1 MNKYLLTLLSN
12 QQPRRVR
19 VIENILK
26 NKRTVANLFWGQTY
40 GILPWLGADKHLVRA
55 DYEGQLRQYR
65 KRGWMNPDLEMLQLT
80 QGGQQ
85 AKQEFISSHY
95 QPHFFKW
102 YWVTNPEHLER
113 RTLLAI
119 QALSELA
126 SHNQR
131 YAPLTTSIDDT
142 NVVRNWLLR
151 SDRRLIRRV
160 AEESLQFGNYLAQ
173 SDERL
178 AEVFASE
185 MVGHNI
191 SGEPAQREAT
201 IINVSDDEL
210 EVMRRDIWLAFG
222 AWCLKRSSNFSTL
235 VKPLLNRSP
244 LSRSAQQTLTAYNR
258 GQSVTT
264 IVNRRN
270 LKLSTVREHLI
281 AAAILTP
288 ENVDWNRILPPQQR
302 QVLAREYQGP
312 TTEWQ
317 FVHAGQNDSEGFF
330 YFRLYQIWKGLGNDS
345 IEN

>member
-40 GILPWLGADKHLVRA
+40 GILSWLGADTHLVRA
-55 DYEGQLRQYR
+55 DYEEQLRQYR
-65 KRGWMNPDLEMLQLT
+65 QRGWIQPDLEMLQLT
-80 QGGQQ
+80 PVGQRE
-85 AKQEFISSHY
+85 KLDFISSHY
-95 QPHFFKW
+95 QPQFFSW
-102 YWVTNPEHLER
+102 YWITNPEHLER

-142 NVVRNWLLR
+142 NAVRNWLLR
-151 SDRRLIRRV
+151 SDRRLIRR
-160 AEESLQFGNYLAQ
+160 AAKECLQFGNYLAKK
-173 SDERL
+173 DERL
-178 AEVFASE
+178 ADVFASE

-191 SGEPAQREAT
+191 SGTPAQREAV
-201 IINVSDDEL
+201 IIDVDGDGL
-210 EVMRRDIWLAFG
+210 AMMRRDLWLAFG
-222 AWCLKRSSNFSTL
+222 AWCLKGRSSFSML
-235 VKPLLNRSP
+235 VNPLLNHSP

-258 GQSVTT
+258 GQSVST
-264 IVNRRN
+264 IVNRRH

-288 ENVDWNRILPPQQR
+288 ENVDWNRILPPEQR
-302 QVLAREYQGP
+302 QILAQEYQGP

-317 FVHAGQNDSEGFF
+317 FVHAGQNDSKGFF
-330 YFRLYQIWKGLGNDS
+330 YFRLYQIWKGLNNDS
-345 IEN
+345 IES